1 MESLNRLRTAQLFT
15 NGLFTD
21 DAVSGPH
28 DGKLFGKYTCKTPGA
43 NTFHPIESVCFY
55 EQNQEQIQTK
65 NGICRPLPSHS
76 AIRPSFFPLHP
87 LCTNLT
93 LSAFFAPF
101 QTTGTQTTDG
111 HSPARGTFG
120 TNSQAHRECK
130 YTNNSDFCK
139 TSAQLCI
146 ISRINSR
153 YFPKTATFIVCKN
166 DFSFAA
172 MTIEDIALQMTPGIG
187 IKGAVHLLER
197 FGDARSIFA
206 ATADELAAKAGLR
219 PDTAHQ
225 IVRRKGFPAAG
236 TRPLPPQRHRGR
248 RLHRPGIPATAARNY

>member
-1 MESLNRLRTAQLFT
+1 MGYTIIYPIFKRSEADSNRCTRF
-15 NGLFTD
+15 
-21 DAVSGPH
+21 
-28 DGKLFGKYTCKTPGA
+28 
-43 NTFHPIESVCFY
+43 
-55 EQNQEQIQTK
+55 
-65 NGICRPLPSHS
+65 CRPLPSHS

-197 FGDARSIFA
+197 FGDRRSIFA
-206 ATADELAAKAGLR
+206 PRPTNSPPKPACAPRRPSKSSAAKDSRPRKRNSPTAAATASRPSPRPTRNTRHCCAKS
-219 PDTAHQ
+219 PT
-225 IVRRKGFPAAG
+225 
-236 TRPLPPQRHRGR
+236 
-248 RLHRPGIPATAARNY
+248 IPM